1 MSISLLQKDQK
12 SGQSICQNRSF
23 FPHCSNSTFYVFSL
37 KLLQL
42 NKFNI
47 TVYRGFCRWVQ
58 FSPFN
63 TCKQFC
69 SRLQFAQTKMCLKR
83 DIMRHWNL
91 PSLNYINLPAD
102 KKAKVVKN
110 KTGVNISHYTLI
122 FTNFEYWLIDFL
134 Y

>member
-1 MSISLLQKDQK
+1 MSISLLQKDRK

-23 FPHCSNSTFYVFSL
+23 FPHCGDSTFYVFSL

-47 TVYRGFCRWVQ
+47 ALYRGFCRWVQ

-102 KKAKVVKN
+102 KKAKVAKN
-110 KTGVNISHYTLI
+110 KTGEYFPLYS
-122 FTNFEYWLIDFL
+122 NFQ
-134 Y
+134 